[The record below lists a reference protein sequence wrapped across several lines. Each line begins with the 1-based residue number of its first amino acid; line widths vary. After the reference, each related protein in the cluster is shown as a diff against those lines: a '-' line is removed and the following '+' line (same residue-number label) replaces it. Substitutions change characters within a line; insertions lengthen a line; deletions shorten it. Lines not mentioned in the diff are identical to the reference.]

1 MTSITANKQEYH
13 DLRQDLADL
22 LEKGRLQAVQA
33 VSEIANRTYW
43 QVGKRLNT
51 VSALADSGSSSAFI
65 TSLASDLGVS
75 PSLLYHA
82 LRFFRTYPRGLPKE
96 PDAAK
101 LGFGSH
107 VLLLPIK
114 DESERLYYIGRAVA
128 EGWSRSKL
136 RRAVKS
142 GLFARESGQTLDA
155 PAATLDRPL
164 PGLHRYV
171 GIIEKIVDGD
181 TLDVRIDLGFDV
193 WRLERIRLRGVDTP
207 EMDTAE
213 GKAAREF
220 VVQALSGVA
229 SVAFKTYKTDIYARY
244 IADVFYDPAA
254 EDKDEL
260 IERGRFLN
268 QELLDAGQALPMN

>member
-13 DLRQDLADL
+13 DLRKDLADL
-22 LEKGRLQAVQA
+22 LAEGRQSAVAA
-33 VSEIANRTYW
+33 VSEIANRTYY
-43 QVGKRLNT
+43 QVGKRLNS
-51 VSALADSGSSSAFI
+51 VSALSGDGPSSTFL
-65 TSLASDLGVS
+65 TPLASDLGVS

-82 LRFFRTYPRGLPKE
+82 LRFYRAYPRGLPKD

-101 LGFGSH
+101 MGFGSH

-114 DESERLYYIGRAVA
+114 DESERLYYIGRAVS

-142 GLFARESGQTLDA
+142 GLYARESGKIPDV
-155 PAATLDRPL
+155 PAAVLERP
-164 PGLHRYV
+164 GAGYHRYV
-171 GIIEKIVDGD
+171 GVVEKIVDGD

-193 WRLERIRLRGVDTP
+193 WRVERIRLRGIDAP

-220 VVQALSGVA
+220 VMRALSGVA
-229 SVAFKTYKTDIYARY
+229 SVAFKSYKTDIYARY

-254 EDKDEL
+254 DSKDGL

-268 QELLDAGQALPMN
+268 QELLDAGQALPMG

>member
-1 MTSITANKQEYH
+1 MSSITANKQEYH
-13 DLRQDLADL
+13 DLRQKLADL
-22 LEKGRLQAVQA
+22 LQKGRMQAVQA
-33 VSEIANRTYW
+33 VSLIANRTYW
-43 QVGKRLNT
+43 HVGKHLNDAVVPEDKRT
-51 VSALADSGSSSAFI
+51 SSAFLQ
-65 TSLASDLGVS
+65 SLATDLGVS
-75 PSLLYHA
+75 PSLLYQS
-82 LRFFRTYPRGLPKE
+82 LRFFRAYPRGLPSE

-114 DESERLYYIGRAVA
+114 DESERLYYIGRAVS

-142 GLFARESGQTLDA
+142 GLYARESGQTVDA
-155 PAATLDRPL
+155 PAATLERPL

-260 IERGRFLN
+260 IEKGRFLN
-268 QELLDAGQALPMN
+268 QELLDAGQALPMS